1 MTVTG
6 ANGCMATDEVRV
18 VSNTLP
24 PTGGAGSDKTITC
37 VSTSA
42 LLQSYGG
49 VSYAWS
55 NGSNTS
61 NTYVTPIENTTY
73 TVTITGVNGCTKT
86 DEVNVIINISYPSVE
101 LGEDKA
107 IDCNTPNSTI
117 TASGGIAYIWST
129 GENVSRNNS

>member
-1 MTVTG
+1 M
-6 ANGCMATDEVRV
+6 
-18 VSNTLP
+18 
-24 PTGGAGSDKTITC
+24 
-37 VSTSA
+37 STSA

-129 GENVSRNNS
+129 GETSAVIIASPTMTTIYTVTVTGSNGCKTTDWITVAVDKLYQK